1 MFTRLL
7 VNPSTKKTIN
17 LFTRLLVNSST
28 KKTCQLKKY
37 NMNTELKQFDAIR
50 PFEPEE
56 LPEVFERLIADEQFR
71 SVIGVVFP
79 NIPFEGIAQKMRQC
93 KTNLDFQ
100 LAFCYGFLKDLLSK
114 ASKGCDID
122 VSNVDITR
130 RYTFVS
136 NHRDIVLDSALLD
149 VLLIDAGFKT
159 TCEIAIGDNLLAAPW
174 IKDLVRV
181 NKSFIVERSAGVR
194 EMLMSSKRMAE
205 YMHYVIEKKNDNV
218 WIAQREGRAKDSND
232 RTQPSILKMMAMGG
246 TGNIIERLMQL
257 HIVPLSISYEYDPC
271 DFLKAMEFQLKRD
284 VEGWKKT
291 KQDDVMSMRTGIMGY
306 KGHIHYHAAPCI
318 DYFLQT
324 LDPDMPKGELFD
336 TIAAH
341 IDKQIHANYMLYPC
355 NYIAADMLAGNDALA
370 ANYTAEDKVAFEKYL
385 AGRLAMIDIPNK
397 DEAFLRERILTMY
410 ANPAK
415 NKLANDLIV
424 KE

>member
-1 MFTRLL
+1 
-7 VNPSTKKTIN
+7 
-17 LFTRLLVNSST
+17 
-28 KKTCQLKKY
+28 
-37 NMNTELKQFDAIR
+37 MNTDLKQFDTIR
-50 PFEPEE
+50 SFEPEE

-71 SVIGVVFP
+71 AVVAVVFP
-79 NIPFEGIAQKMRQC
+79 NIPFEIIAQKMRQC

-122 VSNVDITR
+122 VSNVDVTR

-218 WIAQREGRAKDSND
+218 WIAQREGRAKDSDD

-246 TGNIIERLMQL
+246 SGSIVERLMQL
-257 HIVPLSISYEYDPC
+257 HIVPLAISYEYDPC
-271 DFLKAMEFQLKRD
+271 DYLKAMEFQLKRD

-291 KQDDVMSMRTGIMGY
+291 KQDDVLSMRTGIMGY
-306 KGHIHYHAAPCI
+306 KGRIHYHAAPCI
-318 DYFLQT
+318 DEYLKT
-324 LDPDMPKGELFD
+324 LDADMPKGELFD
-336 TIAAH
+336 AIAAY
-341 IDKQIHANYMLYPC
+341 IDKQIHANYRLFPC
-355 NYIAADMLAGNDALA
+355 NYIAADMLAGNNNLA
-370 ANYTAEDKVAFEKYL
+370 ANYSAEDKVAFEKYL
-385 AGRLAMIDIPNK
+385 ESRLALIDIPNK
-397 DEAFLRERILTMY
+397 DEDYLRERILTMY

-415 NKLANDLIV
+415 NKLS
-424 KE
+424 

>member
-1 MFTRLL
+1 
-7 VNPSTKKTIN
+7 
-17 LFTRLLVNSST
+17 
-28 KKTCQLKKY
+28 
-37 NMNTELKQFDAIR
+37 MNAELKQFDAIR

-100 LAFCYGFLKDLLSK
+100 VAFCYGFLKDLLSK

-257 HIVPLSISYEYDPC
+257 HIVPLAISYEYDPC

-291 KQDDVMSMRTGIMGY
+291 KQDDVISMRTGIMGY
-306 KGHIHYHAAPCI
+306 KGRIHYHAAPCI
-318 DYFLQT
+318 DDFLKT

-336 TIAAH
+336 TIAEYM
-341 IDKQIHANYMLYPC
+341 DKQIHANYQLFPC
-355 NYIAADMLAGNDALA
+355 NYIAADMLAGNDNLA
-370 ANYTAEDKVAFEKYL
+370 TNYTAEDKAAFEKYL
-385 AGRLAMIDIPNK
+385 ESRLAMIDIPNK

-415 NKLANDLIV
+415 NKLVD
-424 KE
+424 K

>member
-1 MFTRLL
+1 
-7 VNPSTKKTIN
+7 
-17 LFTRLLVNSST
+17 
-28 KKTCQLKKY
+28 
-37 NMNTELKQFDAIR
+37 MNAELKQFDAIR

-100 LAFCYGFLKDLLSK
+100 VAFCYGFLKDLLSK

-257 HIVPLSISYEYDPC
+257 HIVPLAISYEYDPC

-291 KQDDVMSMRTGIMGY
+291 KQDDVISMRTGIMGY
-306 KGHIHYHAAPCI
+306 KGRIHYHAAPCI
-318 DYFLQT
+318 DDYLKT

-336 TIAAH
+336 TIAEYM
-341 IDKQIHANYMLYPC
+341 DKQIHANYMLYPC

-370 ANYTAEDKVAFEKYL
+370 ENYTTEDKAAFEKYL
-385 AGRLAMIDIPNK
+385 ASRLDLIDIPNK
-397 DEAFLRERILTMY
+397 DETFLRERILTMY

-415 NKLANDLIV
+415 NKLIV
-424 KE
+424 